1 MAAKDLIDIHSRLFN
16 HRPFVRGETKH
27 FVKEFETKREDREV
41 DRVFK
46 VLERVTDLRDCEVDK
61 LRAQCDSVVPNVN
74 ANLLVA
80 QSMCNKILDQSRS
93 TEIDQALE
101 SSRLAREKEW
111 SNFLTDIQDKCTRI
125 DDAYNQQEADLRKQ
139 FEQMENQLDKV

>member
-1 MAAKDLIDIHSRLFN
+1 MTPQFQHISLTDLIDIHSRLFN

-27 FVKEFETKREDREV
+27 FVKEFETKRKDREV

-93 TEIDQALE
+93 TEIV
-101 SSRLAREKEW
+101 
-111 SNFLTDIQDKCTRI
+111 RI
-125 DDAYNQQEADLRKQ
+125 YRCKLSLMSQE
-139 FEQMENQLDKV
+139 

>member
-1 MAAKDLIDIHSRLFN
+1 M
-16 HRPFVRGETKH
+16 RGETKH
-27 FVKEFETKREDREV
+27 FVKEFETKRKDREV

-93 TEIDQALE
+93 TEIV
-101 SSRLAREKEW
+101 
-111 SNFLTDIQDKCTRI
+111 RI
-125 DDAYNQQEADLRKQ
+125 YRCKLSLMSQQ
-139 FEQMENQLDKV
+139 

>member
-1 MAAKDLIDIHSRLFN
+1 MFHYINRMSRNPGWSWPQKVCLSSPSRPDFLYQSLPIPSTDLIDIHSRLFN

-27 FVKEFETKREDREV
+27 FVKEFETKRKDREV

-93 TEIDQALE
+93 TEIVSRY
-101 SSRLAREKEW
+101 SSTLV
-111 SNFLTDIQDKCTRI
+111 KCLF
-125 DDAYNQQEADLRKQ
+125 Q
-139 FEQMENQLDKV
+139 

>member
-1 MAAKDLIDIHSRLFN
+1 M
-16 HRPFVRGETKH
+16 RGETKH
-27 FVKEFETKREDREV
+27 FVKEFETKRKDREV

-93 TEIDQALE
+93 TEIVRMQLQVDYNNNGYKNMHFVFRIKPWRVVALLVRR
-101 SSRLAREKEW
+101 SGPTS
-111 SNFLTDIQDKCTRI
+111 
-125 DDAYNQQEADLRKQ
+125 
-139 FEQMENQLDKV
+139 